1 MQQLEMFAAGSGAF
15 DNLESFESEQK
26 RDALNTQPSWL
37 GVCVCTFSKEVKPVL
52 VYVWFPDD
60 LVGEAIGLFYFQPHS
75 SIKYFTT
82 RLFGRGHLG
91 CLQLHCSTRYFSRG
105 TELFDAT
112 LSNEAM
118 HQRGKQDLASLVY
131 LQILVGLKLLIK
143 LLYCVV
149 LHKKWNIFF
158 HNFGA

>member
-1 MQQLEMFAAGSGAF
+1 MFGFQMILLEK
-15 DNLESFESEQK
+15 L
-26 RDALNTQPSWL
+26 
-37 GVCVCTFSKEVKPVL
+37 L
-52 VYVWFPDD
+52 VYF
-60 LVGEAIGLFYFQPHS
+60 F
-75 SIKYFTT
+75 SITFFDQILHYKTFWK
-82 RLFGRGHLG
+82 RSLG

-131 LQILVGLKLLIK
+131 LQILIGLKLLIK